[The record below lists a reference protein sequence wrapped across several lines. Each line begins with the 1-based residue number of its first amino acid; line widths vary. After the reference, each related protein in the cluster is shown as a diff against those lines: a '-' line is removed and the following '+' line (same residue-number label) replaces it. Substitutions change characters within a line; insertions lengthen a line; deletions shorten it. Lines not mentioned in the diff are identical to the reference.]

1 MQNDGT
7 LAEQLRN
14 EVIQHKGKCIDQNL
28 QQRVLKEAVI
38 AIAQS
43 NGFC

>member
-7 LAEQLRN
+7 LAEQLGN

-28 QQRVLKEAVI
+28 QQCVLKGGGNSYYAK
-38 AIAQS
+38 
-43 NGFC
+43 